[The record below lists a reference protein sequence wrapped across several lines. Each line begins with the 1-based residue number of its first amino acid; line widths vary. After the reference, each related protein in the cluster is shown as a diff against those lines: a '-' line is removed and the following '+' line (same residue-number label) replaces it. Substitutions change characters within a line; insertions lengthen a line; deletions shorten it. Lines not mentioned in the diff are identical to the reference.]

1 MTFAESGGNVLFSMT
16 AATYAGALANY
27 IAALRSTKETIGKIA
42 TALRLLA
49 LTFHTV
55 FLGTR
60 YVYTGL
66 TEVARREEVGVHL
79 TGASWFWTFISHPP
93 YTNLF
98 ESLMFVTWVIMVAY
112 AIIEWRWK
120 LRPMGVV
127 ALSLTL
133 AGLAEAYIV
142 IDKDLKP
149 LVPALQ
155 SRWILIH
162 VGMIFVA
169 YSLFL
174 LAAVLGVFYLI
185 RSNTK
190 TSIMGAVQ
198 VFICAVVTLL
208 AGGAKALLT
217 QASFDV
223 TPVGLHPERA
233 ADGSIHNVW
242 ASVHYML
249 PGAEKSSRYFVSVP
263 GVGPVVL
270 LAVIVLLVA
279 SFLWWREYRSGVE
292 HEMTGAAWKAT
303 LVGFGLLTIGLGFLF
318 YRMGTTPPFTP
329 EPLANG
335 QFVNQLPFRM
345 SVGSNY
351 SLGLLA
357 TTWAGL
363 ALYLG
368 LISQRAALVPKL
380 PDPKKLDDMI
390 YKVVIV
396 GFPLISIGI
405 VLGGMWAAAAWG
417 RFWGWDPKETWA
429 LITWAVY
436 AIYLHV
442 RITYGP
448 GKIPSTLAVF
458 GFGVVV
464 FTYMGVNLGLTG
476 EGLHVYGQG

>member
-1 MTFAESGGNVLFSMT
+1 MTFAESGGPVLFSMT
-16 AATYAGALANY
+16 AATYAGSLANY
-27 IAALRSTKETIGKIA
+27 VAALRSTKEVIGKLA
-42 TALRLLA
+42 TWLRLLA
-49 LTFHTV
+49 LAFHTA
-55 FLGTR
+55 FLGSR
-60 YVYTGL
+60 YVFTGL
-66 TEVARREEVGVHL
+66 TEIQRREEVGVHL
-79 TGASWFWTFISHPP
+79 TGAQWFWTFISHPP

-127 ALSLTL
+127 AVSLAL
-133 AGLAEAYIV
+133 AGLTEAYIV

-155 SRWILIH
+155 SKWILIH

-174 LAAVLGVFYLI
+174 LAAILGAFYLI
-185 RSNTK
+185 RSDTK

-198 VFICAVVTLL
+198 VAACAVVTTLI
-208 AGGAKALLT
+208 GGKALVT
-217 QASFDV
+217 RAAFEV

-233 ADGSIHNVW
+233 PDGSVHEAW
-242 ASVHYML
+242 AAAHYM
-249 PGAEKSSRYFVSVP
+249 PAMGEKAIRYFVTVP
-263 GVGPVVL
+263 GVGPVLVF
-270 LAVIVLLVA
+270 AVAVMMVA
-279 SFLWWREYRSGVE
+279 AYLWWREYVAGREQDTS
-292 HEMTGAAWKAT
+292 GAAWQAT
-303 LVGFGLLTIGLGFLF
+303 VAAFGLLTIAIGVLIYQLA
-318 YRMGTTPPFTP
+318 TTAPFTP
-329 EPLANG
+329 TLASG
-335 QFVNQLPFRM
+335 TFVNKLPLRM

-357 TTWAGL
+357 TTWGGL
-363 ALYLG
+363 ALFLG
-368 LISQRAALVPKL
+368 LISQRANLATRL
-380 PDPKKLDDMI
+380 PEPRKLDDMI

-448 GKIPSTLAVF
+448 GKIAASLAVF
-458 GFGVVV
+458 GFAVVI